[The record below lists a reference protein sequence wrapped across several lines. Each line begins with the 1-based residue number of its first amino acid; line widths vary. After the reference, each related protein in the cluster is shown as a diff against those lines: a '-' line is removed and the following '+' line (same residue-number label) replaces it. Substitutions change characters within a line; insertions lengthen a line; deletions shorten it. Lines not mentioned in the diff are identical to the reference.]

1 MKKNLPTDIKSK
13 ALRDT
18 YYTVQNILAKR
29 YDADLS
35 KTTNPNIR
43 KALKEQF
50 QREIRDAIDYYV
62 NME

>member
-1 MKKNLPTDIKSK
+1 MNLPSNIKSK
-13 ALRDT
+13 ALRET
-18 YYTVQNILAKR
+18 YYTVQNILARR
-29 YDADLS
+29 YEAVLS

-50 QREIRDAIDYYV
+50 HKDIQDTIDYYV